1 MTTIPPVGTQTD
13 TTTDSTK
20 ATGPGVDYQAFL
32 KLLVAEMKNQD
43 PTEPMDATQQIS
55 QLAQFSSVEQAVQT
69 NTKLDQLLAS
79 SSLSQADG
87 LIGRTVTNADG
98 TVSGVVESVRIYS
111 DGMSATLVGGGQLPI
126 TAGIVISAGNE

>member
-87 LIGRTVTNADG
+87 IIGRTVTSSDG

-111 DGMSATLVGGGQLPI
+111 DGMIATLKGGAQLPI
-126 TAGIVISAGNE
+126 TAGIVVS

>member
-1 MTTIPPVGTQTD
+1 MTTTPPVGSQPNTPSP
-13 TTTDSTK
+13 TDS
-20 ATGPGVDYQAFL
+20 AAPTGPGVDYQSFL

-43 PTEPMDATQQIS
+43 PTQPMDATQQIS

-87 LIGRTVTNADG
+87 IIGRTVTNADG

-111 DGMSATLVGGGQLPI
+111 DGMIATLKGGAELPV
-126 TAGIVISAGNE
+126 TAGIVIS

>member
-1 MTTIPPVGTQTD
+1 MTTIPPVGTQADTTD
-13 TTTDSTK
+13 TSK

-87 LIGRTVTNADG
+87 IIGRTVTSADG
-98 TVSGVVESVRIYS
+98 TVKGVVESVRIYS
-111 DGMSATLVGGGQLPI
+111 DGMIATLAGGAQLPI

>member
-1 MTTIPPVGTQTD
+1 MTTIPPVGTQSE
-13 TTTDSTK
+13 TTEAPK

-69 NTKLDQLLAS
+69 NKKLDQLLAS

-87 LIGRTVTNADG
+87 IIGRTVTSADG
-98 TVSGVVESVRIYS
+98 TVSGIVESVQIYS
-111 DGMSATLVGGGQLPI
+111 DGMIATLKGGAKLPI
-126 TAGIVISAGNE
+126 MAGIVVS

>member
-1 MTTIPPVGTQTD
+1 MTTTTPVGSTS
-13 TTTDSTK
+13 TTTDTTK

-43 PTEPMDATQQIS
+43 PTKPMDATQQIT
-55 QLAQFSSVEQAVQT
+55 QLAQFSSVEQAIQT

-87 LIGRTVTNADG
+87 IIGRTVTSADG
-98 TVSGVVESVRIYS
+98 TISGIVESVRIYS
-111 DGMSATLVGGGQLPI
+111 DGMIATLKGGAKLPI
-126 TAGIVISAGNE
+126 TAGIVVS

>member
-87 LIGRTVTNADG
+87 IIGRTVTNADG

-111 DGMSATLVGGGQLPI
+111 DGMIATLKGGAQLPI
-126 TAGIVISAGNE
+126 TAGIVVS

>member
-32 KLLVAEMKNQD
+32 KLLVAEIKNQD

-111 DGMSATLVGGGQLPI
+111 DGMIATLVGGTQLPI

>member
-111 DGMSATLVGGGQLPI
+111 DGMIATLVGGGQLPI

>member
-1 MTTIPPVGTQTD
+1 MTTIPPVGTQADTTD
-13 TTTDSTK
+13 TSK

-87 LIGRTVTNADG
+87 IIGRTVTSADG
-98 TVSGVVESVRIYS
+98 TVKGVVESGRIYS
-111 DGMSATLVGGGQLPI
+111 DGMIATLVGGAPLPI